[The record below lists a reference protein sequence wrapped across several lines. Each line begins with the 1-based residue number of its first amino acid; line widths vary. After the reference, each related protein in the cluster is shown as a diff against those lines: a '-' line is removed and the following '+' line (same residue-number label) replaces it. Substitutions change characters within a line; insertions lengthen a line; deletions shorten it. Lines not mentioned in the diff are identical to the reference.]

1 MRVLRLNR
9 NRIASQ
15 FDDQIYRA
23 KTQIGRVVQQS
34 PGNPLFYLRG
44 VVSRLFFSQ
53 GCGSSEMA
61 AEEEKQEGKGFT
73 VQDRRRFSPETG
85 EAREDAA
92 EAQEAAN
99 QASPQTT
106 AAQERVESAAQ
117 PDALPEIDF
126 STFVI
131 SLSTQVLMHLGEIAN
146 PVSGNVEADISVA
159 KQMIDILA
167 MLNEKTRGNLNANE
181 AQLME
186 GILFDLRMKYVE
198 AVKKR

>member
-1 MRVLRLNR
+1 
-9 NRIASQ
+9 
-15 FDDQIYRA
+15 
-23 KTQIGRVVQQS
+23 
-34 PGNPLFYLRG
+34 
-44 VVSRLFFSQ
+44 
-53 GCGSSEMA
+53 MA

-186 GILFDLRMKYVE
+186 GILFDLRMKYFE
-198 AVKKR
+198 SVKKR